1 LNIVDSS
8 AWLSYFAG
16 DRNAEYFAEPI
27 ENTTDLLVPSITLAE
42 VFEIILRQRDEDVAL
57 AAIAQMEQGQVIA
70 LDSRLAIDAAYYGVK
85 YKLPLADSIIYATA
99 MKYDAII
106 WTQDNNFESLNGVKY
121 FPKLDN
127 R

>member
-16 DRNAEYFAEPI
+16 DDNAEYFSEPI
-27 ENTTDLLVPSITLAE
+27 ENTADLLVPTITISE
-42 VFEIILRQRDEDVAL
+42 VFKIILRQRDEDSAL
-57 AAIAQMEQGQVIA
+57 AAIAQMEQGQVIL
-70 LDSRLAIDAAYYGVK
+70 LDSRLAIDAAYYGLK

-106 WTQDNNFESLNGVKY
+106 WTQDNDFESLSGVRY
-121 FPKLDN
+121 FPKLSSK
-127 R
+127 